1 MTAELQRS
9 RLRRDAEIL
18 RRPGRGGLDAARTAG
33 RPGGSHARR
42 RRSLLA
48 DHPDWPLVIMLGAYP
63 VLWALGLAGFIFIIL
78 AIPLV
83 ARLYSWHSSG
93 RKVRVPPGF
102 GIWLLFLVVVL
113 TGVFTLKLS
122 APDTVTTPLSHRLI
136 AFADRSA
143 NYLAVTVL
151 LLFAANLT
159 EQECSR
165 RRLAGLL
172 GLLGVY
178 TVAGGVAG
186 MIAPHVQFTSPLA
199 YVLPHSITQN
209 TLLQSWMHP
218 GLSQIQGV
226 LGAPRGRPKAPF
238 DYTNEWGNSI
248 ALLLPWLLVWARTR
262 RQRHWVL
269 AITGVAIVPII
280 YSLDRGT
287 WLAVAF
293 CIVYLAVRLATRGR
307 LALLGT
313 VCAGTALLGLL
324 VLVTPLHDVIHQR
337 LSSSHHNSN
346 DIRSTL
352 DRLAI
357 QAGEAS
363 PLIGYGDLQHMRG
376 SPQSIAVGPNP
387 NCITCGQLEVGSTG
401 QLWLLLITDGILGT
415 VLYLGFFAYGAWRF
429 RRDTTPYGMAGVL
442 VLLLTFVFMIAY
454 NAVVAPLAFTMLS
467 YALLWRNE
475 REAAIGAARPP
486 GRSRGLGA
494 PAWKPRPRAMEPA
507 LTAGRTGLADDR

>member
-9 RLRRDAEIL
+9 RLRGDAEVL
-18 RRPGRGGLDAARTAG
+18 RQPGQDRRAAAG

-42 RRSLLA
+42 RRRLLA

-63 VLWALGLAGFIFIIL
+63 ILWALGLAGFIFIIL
-78 AIPLV
+78 AVPMA
-83 ARLYSWHSSG
+83 ARLLRWHSSG
-93 RKVRVPPGF
+93 RRVRIPPGF
-102 GIWLLFLVVVL
+102 SIWLLFLVIML
-113 TGVFTLKLS
+113 AGIFTLKLS
-122 APDTVTTPLSHRLI
+122 APDTVTTPLSHRVLSY
-136 AFADRSA
+136 ADRSA

-178 TVAGGVAG
+178 AVAGGVAG
-186 MIAPHVQFTSPLA
+186 MVAPHVQFTSPLA

-226 LGAPRGRPKAPF
+226 LGSPRGRPKAPF

-248 ALLLPWLLVWARTR
+248 VILLPWLLVWAKTA
-262 RQRHWVL
+262 RQRRWAL
-269 AITGVAIVPII
+269 AVTAIAIVPVI

-293 CIVYLAVRLATRGR
+293 CVLYLAVRLATRGR
-307 LALLGT
+307 LALLGA
-313 VCAGTALLGLL
+313 VFAGTALLGTL
-324 VLVTPLHDVIHQR
+324 VLVTPLHDVVHQR
-337 LSSSHHNSN
+337 LTSSHRNSN

-357 QAGEAS
+357 KAGEAS

-387 NCITCGQLEVGSTG
+387 NCITCGQLEIGSTG
-401 QLWLLLITDGILGT
+401 QLWLLLITDGILGA
-415 VLYLGFFAYGAWRF
+415 VLYLAFFAYGAWRF
-429 RRDTTPYGMAGVL
+429 RRDTTRYGMAGVL

-454 NAVVAPLAFTMLS
+454 NATGAPLAFTMLG
-467 YALLWRNE
+467 YALLTRNE
-475 REAAIGAARPP
+475 DYLGKGRRLPVSRAVWRQREIER
-486 GRSRGLGA
+486 
-494 PAWKPRPRAMEPA
+494 
-507 LTAGRTGLADDR
+507 